1 MNQITLN
8 INTTMLP
15 LALNRVLVPGKRSTV
30 QHTDTCKTMMS
41 DTCVLLKTSQGIK
54 HAMYIEFLFKWYDM
68 NILLP
73 T

>member
-1 MNQITLN
+1 
-8 INTTMLP
+8 
-15 LALNRVLVPGKRSTV
+15 
-30 QHTDTCKTMMS
+30 MS

-73 T
+73 TYVKQRRVNFVKHLDMVIFSQLTCDHA